1 MKILPINTL
10 MFRASQPLKPIR
22 EEDKARIVDPLKPT
36 PLSVNDEFIKEK
48 TESQKRLEQEQK
60 EKEKEIAF
68 KKLISEPGKF
78 NKENK

>member
-1 MKILPINTL
+1 MKILPINTM

-22 EEDKARIVDPLKPT
+22 EEDKAKIVDPLKPI

-48 TESQKRLEQEQK
+48 TESQRRLEEEQ
-60 EKEKEIAF
+60 KEIAF

>member
-10 MFRASQPLKPIR
+10 MFRASQPLKPVR
-22 EEDKARIVDPLKPT
+22 EEDKAKIVDPLKPT
-36 PLSVNDEFIKEK
+36 LLSVNDEFIKEK
-48 TESQKRLEQEQK
+48 TESQRRLEQEQ
-60 EKEKEIAF
+60 KEKEIAF

>member
-22 EEDKARIVDPLKPT
+22 EEDKAKIVDPLKPI

-48 TESQKRLEQEQK
+48 TEYQRRLE
-60 EKEKEIAF
+60 
-68 KKLISEPGKF
+68 
-78 NKENK
+78 